1 MDLSLLW
8 SSRKLQVTR
17 DFVEDSRAEKI
28 SLISGVFHFHRL
40 SNYSVPGDAAFILS
54 KNVTPYRIT
63 QGQIISQN
71 GEKINCFSQW
81 DV

>member
-8 SSRKLQVTR
+8 SSRELQVTR

-28 SLISGVFHFHRL
+28 SPISGVFHFNRL
-40 SNYSVPGDAAFILS
+40 SNYSVPRDATFILL

-63 QGQIISQN
+63 QEQIISQN
-71 GEKINCFSQW
+71 GEKNNCFSQW